1 MAGPRH
7 GRGKIWKMTIRVF
20 LLDDHELVRT
30 GLRTLLE
37 AEDDMEVVGEVGTA
51 EQGLRQIRELVPDVA
66 ILDVRLPDGNG
77 IEVCR
82 EVQSSAPQ
90 VRCLMLTSYSDDDAT
105 STFTCTGECGYRITF
120 GTTP

>member
-1 MAGPRH
+1 MGV
-7 GRGKIWKMTIRVF
+7 GGGWQYCENDDSVF

-51 EQGLRQIRELVPDVA
+51 EQGLRLIRGLVPDVA

-90 VRCLMLTSYSDDDAT
+90 VRRLCSRRTRTTRPCSRRSWQAPRAT
-105 STFTCTGECGYRITF
+105 S
-120 GTTP
+120 

>member
-1 MAGPRH
+1 MP
-7 GRGKIWKMTIRVF
+7 IRVF

-37 AEDDMEVVGEVGTA
+37 GESDMEVVGEAGTA
-51 EQGLRQIRELVPDVA
+51 ELGPEGINQLEPDVA

-82 EVQSSAPQ
+82 EIQSTTPH
-90 VRCLMLTSYSDDDAT
+90 VRCLMLTSYSDDDALF
-105 STFTCTGECGYRITF
+105 SSIMAGASGYVLKEVGGGDLLGDIPRVSQ
-120 GTTP
+120 GM